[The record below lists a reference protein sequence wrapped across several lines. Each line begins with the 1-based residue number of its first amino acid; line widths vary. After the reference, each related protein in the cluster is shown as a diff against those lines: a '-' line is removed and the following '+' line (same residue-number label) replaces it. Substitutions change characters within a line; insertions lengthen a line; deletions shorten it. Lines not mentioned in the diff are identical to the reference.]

1 MFGAEQCKETGSA
14 LNPCLMLKENC
25 VYQVS
30 LQPAEPCFALFRGM
44 NVIKKKIHRMP
55 AQGHLSV
62 TAAASLISVPKF
74 AKCFYTREHL

>member
-14 LNPCLMLKENC
+14 LNPCLTQKENC

-30 LQPAEPCFALFRGM
+30 PRPAEPCFALFRGM
-44 NVIKKKIHRMP
+44 NVIKIHRMS